1 MKSLNMLAWEHMI
14 TKTCDHERIWTSKHL
29 NIGTCD
35 HQCMYTCEHVII
47 KVSTN
52 VSMLST
58 KHKNIQAL
66 GHESEQVCDCES
78 IQAYRHLSTEVHIP
92 IISSAYK
99 HNHQSIWAHVHPTN
113 MINYASKTIDI
124 SRWSCVHSC
133 VDIKHVNVDASH
145 QTIWIYE
152 QVTIKASNQ
161 MRKMAY
167 R

>member
-1 MKSLNMLAWEHMI
+1 MWSWKNLNIKA
-14 TKTCDHERIWTSKHL
+14 SKHW
-29 NIGTCD
+29 NMWSPMHVDMWACD
-35 HQCMYTCEHVII
+35 HQSKYKCEHVIN
-47 KVSTN
+47 KASTN

-58 KHKNIQAL
+58 KHENIQAL
-66 GHESEQVCDCES
+66 GHESKQVCDCES

-92 IISSAYK
+92 IISLAYK
-99 HNHQSIWAHVHPTN
+99 HNHQSIWVHVHPTN

-145 QTIWIYE
+145 QSIWIYE

-167 R
+167 K